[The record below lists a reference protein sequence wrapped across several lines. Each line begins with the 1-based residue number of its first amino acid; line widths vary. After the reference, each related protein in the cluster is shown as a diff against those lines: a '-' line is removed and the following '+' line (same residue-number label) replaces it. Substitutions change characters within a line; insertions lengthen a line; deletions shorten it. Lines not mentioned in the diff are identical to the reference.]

1 MPRRWAPVILAA
13 GIALAALAAA
23 CGGGEDSDEQ
33 AVDELPV
40 AQSAVEQVADE
51 QASTTP
57 AEPAPPPP
65 ADQLEPEVPPPPE
78 ISAEEQGDWVRI
90 SPSGDFE
97 RIAVDESGRIIIAAG
112 RGAGIISRDGGAT
125 WELLDWPGD
134 QRFGVAVSP
143 DGLQILVSGIGA
155 LAGQENTSLWS
166 TDGGL
171 TWTDTGRL
179 VQTAVAQVTDLFLV
193 GSAGTGLIST
203 SDGGA
208 TGPILIRQGVDGDG
222 NFAPVNIT
230 LNARRIDDI
239 VLISASEGGSV
250 LLTRTRDRG
259 ETIELLETGFELS
272 GATVVSFF
280 PVGFVL
286 MSQGSG
292 VLLSFDDGATWFS
305 QNVGLEKFD
314 QSGAYPALVDLV
326 VMPGSALPILASTTL
341 SLRFDPGGWEAI
353 GRPGSQIRD
362 LVVLPGAPPAVLAA
376 TADGVYR
383 LEDPAAAIVT
393 PGP

>member
-1 MPRRWAPVILAA
+1 MPRPLGARDPRRWNRARRARR
-13 GIALAALAAA
+13 AA

-33 AVDELPV
+33 AVDELTV

-125 WELLDWPGD
+125 WKPLDWPD
-134 QRFGVAVSP
+134 EQRFGVTVSP

-171 TWTDTGRL
+171 TWT
-179 VQTAVAQVTDLFLV
+179 
-193 GSAGTGLIST
+193 
-203 SDGGA
+203 
-208 TGPILIRQGVDGDG
+208 
-222 NFAPVNIT
+222 
-230 LNARRIDDI
+230 
-239 VLISASEGGSV
+239 
-250 LLTRTRDRG
+250 
-259 ETIELLETGFELS
+259 
-272 GATVVSFF
+272 
-280 PVGFVL
+280 
-286 MSQGSG
+286 
-292 VLLSFDDGATWFS
+292 
-305 QNVGLEKFD
+305 
-314 QSGAYPALVDLV
+314 
-326 VMPGSALPILASTTL
+326 
-341 SLRFDPGGWEAI
+341 
-353 GRPGSQIRD
+353 
-362 LVVLPGAPPAVLAA
+362 A
-376 TADGVYR
+376 TAASSR
-383 LEDPAAAIVT
+383 RPWRK
-393 PGP
+393 